1 MGYLVAAF
9 IIVWLLV
16 TIYALF
22 VSLRQRKLE
31 QDVQMLEE
39 LVQEKLAREK

>member
-1 MGYLVAAF
+1 MGYLMAAF

-16 TIYALF
+16 TVYMLF

-31 QDVQMLEE
+31 QEVQMLEE
-39 LVQEKLAREK
+39 LVQEKLARAK